1 MSDLDQAH
9 TRNLLL
15 RLMSAEDFALLAPH
29 LKSCSAEKG
38 AVLFEKDQPIENVWF
53 MDSGIGSI
61 ITVSAEG
68 QRVES
73 GIFGRDG
80 FAPVAAV
87 LGGDRS
93 PYDGQ
98 VQLPDDCHRISFE
111 DFRKAISQSPSLHG
125 LLLRYTHAL
134 SVQTSYTALSNAI
147 HPIEERLARWLLM
160 CHDRSDDNTLPLTHD
175 FMSVMLAVR
184 RPSVTTSLH
193 VLEGNGFIRAERGC
207 IIIRDRAG
215 LEEFAG
221 DAYGPPEREYERLLG
236 PLR

>member
-1 MSDLDQAH
+1 
-9 TRNLLL
+9 
-15 RLMSAEDFALLAPH
+15 MSAEDFALLAAH
-29 LKSCSAEKG
+29 LKPCSASKG
-38 AVLFEKDQPIENVWF
+38 TVLFEKDQPIESVWF
-53 MDSGIGSI
+53 MDIGIGSI

-93 PYDGQ
+93 PHDGQ

-111 DFRKAISQSPSLHG
+111 DFKQAISQSPSLHG
-125 LLLRYTHAL
+125 LLLRYAHAL

-221 DAYGPPEREYERLLG
+221 DAYGPPEREYERLIG